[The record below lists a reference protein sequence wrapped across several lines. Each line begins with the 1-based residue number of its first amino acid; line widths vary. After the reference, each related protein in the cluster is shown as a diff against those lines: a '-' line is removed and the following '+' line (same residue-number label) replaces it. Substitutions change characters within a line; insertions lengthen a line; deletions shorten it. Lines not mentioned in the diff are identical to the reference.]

1 MKYFVCALLALSF
14 ALSSESAG
22 AQTKLSS
29 KSGTHKKKS
38 HTSTKPQLSH
48 PIAAAS
54 PKAAD
59 RPTYNLDSGSVGNYF
74 FPANLGAKWTM
85 RIVTQIFDNQSK
97 LVRVDTSYSFE
108 RVVNDSNRT
117 IQGAPVIEVESS
129 RPYKWGDE
137 LTAATMPV
145 TYYVDDSIAMF
156 VINHSLTSTD
166 NRFLLVNPLK
176 VGNHW
181 HDKQEDTV
189 VSEIIALS
197 EPVTVPYGQFANALV
212 VRTKTH
218 DGDLAKFFVPGVG
231 IAKMVYRGW
240 PERLN
245 GVVVVT
251 TELIAL
257 DKGDPTHSIKARF
270 AQQNLY

>member
-1 MKYFVCALLALSF
+1 MKYFVCIVLVLSF
-14 ALSSESAG
+14 ALTSGGAS
-22 AQTKLSS
+22 AQTK
-29 KSGTHKKKS
+29 T
-38 HTSTKPQLSH
+38 
-48 PIAAAS
+48 S
-54 PKAAD
+54 PKATKAHKTHLSHKTHKSPKTPATSTRVIG
-59 RPTYNLDSGSVGNYF
+59 RPTYNLDSNSVGNYF

-85 RIVTQIFDNQSK
+85 RVITRILDNHSK
-97 LVRVDTSYSFE
+97 LIRVDTSYSFE

-117 IQGAPVIEVESS
+117 IQGAPVVEVESS
-129 RPYKWGDE
+129 APYKWGEE
-137 LTAATMPV
+137 LTAATQPV

-189 VSEIIALS
+189 VSEIIALN
-197 EPVTVPYGQFANALV
+197 EPVTVPYGTFQKSVV
-212 VRTKTH
+212 VRTRTR
-218 DGDLAKFFVPGVG
+218 DGELSKYFVPGVG

-245 GVVVVT
+245 GIVFVT

-257 DKGDPTHSIKARF
+257 EPGDSTHGIRARF
-270 AQQNLY
+270 AQKNS